1 MTTPA
6 EAIKLY
12 IYLRDVELKS
22 LAEKEAEIRD
32 AMQALEGFLL
42 LTMQE
47 RNEAQIKTAAGVAFR
62 SPQMR
67 VKLVDRSAFL
77 DYCVVNHDFSMITNH
92 VSKDAVKDYMTGD
105 ALLSKEHPNA
115 ELIRGAPPGVEVTEF
130 ITCNVRKA

>member
-12 IYLRDVELKS
+12 LNLRDVHLKS
-22 LAEKEAEIRD
+22 LTEEYMLRKNELED

-47 RNEAQIKTAAGVAFR
+47 RNETQIKTVSGVAFR

-67 VKLVDRSAFL
+67 VKMVDRDAFL
-77 DYCVVNHDFSMITNH
+77 DYCVVNHDFNMITNH
-92 VSKDAVKDYMTGD
+92 VSKDAVKEIIEREGS
-105 ALLSKEHPNA
+105 A
-115 ELIRGAPPGVEVTEF
+115 PGVEVTEF